1 MKKST
6 KRIGYIVL
14 VVLIFVSLLYLDLM
28 LGLSLRYDTMDL
40 SDVIGENGSTLFY
53 RFRVIRIVM
62 TIVIGAL
69 MIVQIMV
76 FRPNL
81 VIPLSIVLL
90 SALYIILY
98 FVMSMEI
105 HHVVKSQDIPVFNRA
120 AIQLKEYIDSNILF
134 YFISLAIFLLCRF
147 FLVKQRP
154 NPS

>member
-1 MKKST
+1 MKKYT
-6 KRIGYIVL
+6 KRIGFIVL

-120 AIQLKEYIDSNILF
+120 TIQLKEYIDSNILF

-147 FLVKQRP
+147 FLVKQRQ

>member
-6 KRIGYIVL
+6 KRIGFIVL

>member
-6 KRIGYIVL
+6 KRIGFIVL

-40 SDVIGENGSTLFY
+40 SDVIGENGFTLFY